1 MKNKPLILVGAMAGA
16 VILLYIITIVLRKK
30 KANAAMLTTNA
41 SNTKKG
47 TSGQI
52 VDEVVSVPNK
62 TLFTIKRGNTGDHV
76 KYVQMALNY
85 IAKKKKITGVNLVA
99 DGSFGLA
106 TENAL
111 VKLYGVKWI
120 DKTLAQKIASD
131 AGLSGFATVLNYFK

>member
-1 MKNKPLILVGAMAGA
+1 MKNKPLVLVGAMAGA
-16 VILLYIITIVLRKK
+16 VVILYIITTILRKK
-30 KANAAMLTTNA
+30 KANAALLSTSA
-41 SNTKKG
+41 SSAKKG
-47 TSGQI
+47 TTGQ
-52 VDEVVSVPNK
+52 VVKEVVSVPNK
-62 TLFTIKRGNTGDHV
+62 TLFTIKRGNIGDHV

-85 IAKKKKITGVNLVA
+85 IAQKKKITGVNLVA
-99 DGSFGLA
+99 DGSFGLG